1 MHNFGGSDVKVGSID
16 AEKQGA
22 FSNFVENRELC
33 IFIRAFGQK
42 WGKSG
47 F

>member
-1 MHNFGGSDVKVGSID
+1 MPNFGGRAVKVGSID
-16 AEKQGA
+16 AEEECASG
-22 FSNFVENRELC
+22 NFVENRELC
-33 IFIRAFGQK
+33 IFIGAFGQK